1 MKKKIL
7 LVLVLLI
14 SSILLS
20 GCLNR
25 AGGPVGH
32 DAVNGTPAASAPATA
47 EKEAATAASTTAA
60 PAPAEPFA
68 VINLAAKNIAFN
80 VSTITVP
87 AGANVTVN
95 FDNQDA
101 RVPHNFAVYE
111 TDAARKAVFQGKI
124 INGPARIAYS
134 FMAPEVPG
142 TYFFRCDLHPTTMT
156 GRLIVTPTSPVYL
169 PMQQSAAAATPER
182 QSGAAGT
189 AAALPSPAPGQGQKV
204 LVEIRGYTFDPDAFY
219 VPAGTTVVWRN
230 LDSVQHT
237 VTSTVTSAGGRFD
250 SGIIEPAGNF
260 SHLFQEPGTY
270 DYLCLIHPSMKAR
283 VVVLPA
289 GASGG
294 APAGVGPSEVGST
307 QSLSVGT
314 MASTISTTSPEQ
326 PTKVIVDLLA
336 KDMNF
341 DKDKITVIAGSR
353 VYINFVNLDTGVP
366 HNFAVYTGPEAEN
379 SIFQGQVVIGPGRI
393 VYAFDA
399 PVDTGIYF
407 FRCDVHP
414 KVMTGDLYVVSS
426 DNLQAPEAGASA
438 SQWGGNGAEI
448 HGAGSVGQGASPTQ
462 TNAIAG
468 TAAVANESRVATE
481 GIVPE
486 GVTFDLIAENVAF
499 DLKTMVVPAGARVT
513 VNFNNR
519 DSGVPHNFAVYE
531 NASAKAIVFR
541 GKIVTGPGRIT
552 YSFDAPQR
560 PGNYLFRCDVHPVQM
575 TGQLVVEPVGT
586 TPAPGENGRKS

>member
-20 GCLNR
+20 GCLNKI
-25 AGGPVGH
+25 GGPVGH
-32 DAVNGTPAASAPATA
+32 DIVNGTSASAPEPA
-47 EKEAATAASTTAA
+47 EKAAVTAATPAAQ
-60 PAPAEPFA
+60 APAEPLA
-68 VINLAAKNIAFN
+68 VINLAAKNIAFDA
-80 VSTITVP
+80 STIRVP
-87 AGANVTVN
+87 AGAKVTVN
-95 FDNQDA
+95 FDNQDV

-111 TDAARKAVFQGKI
+111 TDAARKAIFQGEI
-124 INGPARIAYS
+124 ISGPARIAYT
-134 FMAPEVPG
+134 FRAPEVPG
-142 TYFFRCDLHPTTMT
+142 NYFFRCDLHPTTMT
-156 GRLIVTPTSPVYL
+156 GRLIVTPAVPVSPLKQRSAVAPTTSE
-169 PMQQSAAAATPER
+169 QQP
-182 QSGAAGT
+182 GAPGT
-189 AAALPSPAPGQGQKV
+189 AAALPSNVAGQGQRV
-204 LVEIRGYTFDPDAFY
+204 LVEIGGYAFSPDASY

-237 VTSTVTSAGGRFD
+237 VTSTTTNAGVRFD
-250 SGIIEPAGNF
+250 SGIIDPGRNF
-260 SHLFQEPGTY
+260 SHLFQESGTF

-283 VVVLPA
+283 VVVAPP
-289 GASGG
+289 GASESV
-294 APAGVGPSEVGST
+294 PAGVSPSEVGSA

-341 DKDKITVIAGSR
+341 DKDKVTVIAGSK

-379 SIFQGQVVIGPGRI
+379 PIFQGQVVIGPARI

-414 KVMTGDLYVVSS
+414 KVMTGDFYVVSS
-426 DNLQAPEAGASA
+426 DNLLAPETSA
-438 SQWGGNGAEI
+438 APEGGHEAEV
-448 HGAGSVGQGASPTQ
+448 HGAGATVQGASPTQ
-462 TNAIAG
+462 TNTTTGDAAANMSGAGSEGAMPEIA
-468 TAAVANESRVATE
+468 
-481 GIVPE
+481 
-486 GVTFDLIAENVAF
+486 FDLIAENMAF
-499 DLKTMVVPAGARVT
+499 DLKTMAVPSGARVT

-531 NASAKAIVFR
+531 NSSSKAAIFR
-541 GKIVTGPGRIT
+541 GKIVTGPARIA
-552 YSFDAPQR
+552 YIFDAPDR
-560 PGNYLFRCDVHPVQM
+560 PGNYLFRCDVHPNVM
-575 TGQLVVEPVGT
+575 TGELHVVPSDSFNS
-586 TPAPGENGRKS
+586 P

>member
-7 LVLVLLI
+7 LILVLLI

-20 GCLNR
+20 GCLDKI
-25 AGGPVGH
+25 GGPVGH
-32 DAVNGTPAASAPATA
+32 DVVNGIPASAPEPA
-47 EKEAATAASTTAA
+47 EKTAATVASTTAV
-60 PAPAEPFA
+60 PAPEETFA

-80 VSTITVP
+80 VSAIRVP

-111 TDAARKAVFQGKI
+111 TDAARKAIFQGEI
-124 INGPARIAYS
+124 ISGPARIAYS
-134 FMAPEVPG
+134 FRAPEVPG

-156 GRLIVTPTSPVYL
+156 GKLIVTPAVPVSPQK
-169 PMQQSAAAATPER
+169 QQSATAATTSER
-182 QSGAAGT
+182 QPGAPGT
-189 AAALPSPAPGQGQKV
+189 AAALPSPAAGRGQRV
-204 LVEIRGYTFDPDAFY
+204 LVEIRDYAFSPDASY

-237 VTSTVTSAGGRFD
+237 VTSTTTNASARFD
-250 SGIIEPAGNF
+250 SGVIDPGGNF
-260 SHLFQEPGTY
+260 SRLFQEPGTY

-283 VVVLPA
+283 VIVVP
-289 GASGG
+289 SGVSESV
-294 APAGVGPSEVGST
+294 PAGVSPSEVGSA

-341 DKDKITVIAGSR
+341 DKDKVTVIAGSK
-353 VYINFVNLDTGVP
+353 VYINFVNLDTGMP
-366 HNFAVYTGPEAEN
+366 HNFAVYTGSEAEDP
-379 SIFQGQVVIGPGRI
+379 IFQGQVVIGPARI

-414 KVMTGDLYVVSS
+414 KVMTGDFYVVSS
-426 DNLQAPEAGASA
+426 DNLLAPESSAAPEGGHEAEVHDAGAT
-438 SQWGGNGAEI
+438 
-448 HGAGSVGQGASPTQ
+448 GQGASPT
-462 TNAIAG
+462 TTDATTGNAAANVSGAG
-468 TAAVANESRVATE
+468 SGGA
-481 GIVPE
+481 VPE
-486 GVTFDLIAENVAF
+486 GIAFDLIVENVAF
-499 DLKTMVVPAGARVT
+499 DLKTMTVPAGARVT

-531 NASAKAIVFR
+531 NSSSETAIFR
-541 GKIVTGPGRIT
+541 GKIITGPARIT
-552 YSFDAPQR
+552 YSFDAPKR
-560 PGNYLFRCDVHPVQM
+560 TGNYLFRCDVHPNVM
-575 TGQLVVEPVGT
+575 TGELRVVPS
-586 TPAPGENGRKS
+586 AKL